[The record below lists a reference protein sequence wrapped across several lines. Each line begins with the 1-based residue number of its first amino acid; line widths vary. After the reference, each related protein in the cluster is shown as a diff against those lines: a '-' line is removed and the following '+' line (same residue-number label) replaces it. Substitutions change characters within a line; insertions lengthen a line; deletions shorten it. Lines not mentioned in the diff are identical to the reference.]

1 MSTLQLLTSRLA
13 AAPDAELLW
22 LLARRPDL
30 MDPPVADF
38 SALAARASSR
48 LGVARALDRLNLPQ
62 LQLLTALFVVA
73 DPLQGATAGQ
83 LAAAVA
89 GATEEQLAPWL
100 AELCALALVV
110 PVQSPVVQSPPVP
123 SRTTDDAGPAHFL
136 PVASLR
142 EVLGAHPAGLGRSYA
157 ELAASVPG
165 CRERLAMAAGRT
177 AAAHGDP
184 PDPATWDPAAALH
197 DAVTACPSPAALL
210 AGAPEG
216 TAELLAQFRHVPM
229 GSVAHA
235 FRDAEARQEGSRQ
248 TGSRQAGSTQEEARL
263 AGSTRQAGSRQEG
276 SRQTGGIQGHPAA
289 EAIDWLTARGLLV
302 PLDGGHVELP
312 AEVGLL
318 LRNGQVIP
326 GFAPTPPALEVPE
339 IRLSVRDNAAM
350 GSVAAVLRTMNSLL
364 ESVAGNPLATLRAG
378 GVGVR
383 AVRQL
388 ARDLGIDVAQSYF
401 YLELAALAKLI
412 KLNPDTSQWHA
423 VADGW
428 LARDRAAQWVWL
440 AAAWLDSDRMPS
452 LVGTSQPVVN
462 VLSGEAFR
470 SDAPMLRGST
480 LQVLETLCTAA
491 GTAAEDAAGPP
502 ADGAGPAPA
511 GTSPTSRANVP
522 SPRGDQVLAH
532 FGWHH
537 PRPARRVAKALAGFL
552 SEAELLGLS
561 GAGALTDH
569 GRAIVHR
576 DWDGALALVAAAL
589 PEPVEHLLLQGDL
602 TAVAPGFLA
611 PDLAAELALL
621 ADPEGR
627 GAAGVYRF
635 SAASI
640 QRAFS
645 AGRTAE
651 GILSFL
657 AQHSATPVPQPLEY
671 LLRDAQSRH
680 GRFTVGQA
688 GTFLTAADA
697 AALAEL
703 LAGGA
708 AAALELTAISPTA
721 AVSPRSPAEVVSAL
735 REAGHSPGI
744 APGTPLAAG
753 SDDGGT
759 RRGTTSGAPRSRDRA
774 AQSGPEMLAPHEV
787 ARLLAEEADETFE
800 GGAGP
805 DADSGAATAAVVLAS
820 AAEAAAAAQLG
831 LLRSRPAWTPG
842 TGESAPA
849 LALEQLHAAVRGKQA
864 VWLTAVGSDGHPERR
879 QLFPVSVAGG
889 RVRVFD
895 PGSGRERAIGIHR
908 VMGVEI
914 IAKRKGAP

>member
-13 AAPDAELLW
+13 AAPDAELLR

-73 DPLQGATAGQ
+73 DPLQGATAEQ

-89 GATEEQLAPWL
+89 GATEEQLAPLL

-110 PVQSPVVQSPPVP
+110 PVPSPPLP
-123 SRTTDDAGPAHFL
+123 SPRTHDAGPARFL
-136 PVASLR
+136 PLTSLR

-165 CRERLAMAAGRT
+165 CRERLAVAAGRS
-177 AAAHGDP
+177 AVAHGDP

-216 TAELLAQFRHVPM
+216 TEELLAQFRHSPM

-235 FRDAEARQEGSRQ
+235 LRDAE
-248 TGSRQAGSTQEEARL
+248 SRQAGPRPE
-263 AGSTRQAGSRQEG
+263 GSRPEGSRQEG
-276 SRQTGGIQGHPAA
+276 SRQTGGIQGHSATG
-289 EAIDWLTARGLLV
+289 AIDWLMARGLLV
-302 PLDGGHVELP
+302 ALDGGHVELP

-318 LRNGQVIP
+318 LRHGQVIP
-326 GFAPTPPALEVPE
+326 GFALTPPAMAVPE
-339 IRLSVRDNAAM
+339 IRLPVRDNAAM
-350 GSVAAVLRTMNSLL
+350 GSVAAVLRTMNALL
-364 ESVAGNPLATLRAG
+364 DSVAGTPLGTLRAG

-388 ARDLGIDVAQSYF
+388 ARDLGVDVAQSYF
-401 YLELAALAKLI
+401 YLELAAMAKLI

-423 VADGW
+423 VAEGW

-452 LVGTSQPVVN
+452 LVGTGQPVVN

-480 LQVLETLCTAA
+480 LQVLETLCAA
-491 GTAAEDAAGPP
+491 G
-502 ADGAGPAPA
+502 GA
-511 GTSPTSRANVP
+511 TVP
-522 SPRGDQVLAH
+522 SPGRDQVLAH

-569 GRAIVHR
+569 GVAIAHR

-589 PEPVEHLLLQGDL
+589 PAPVEHMLLQGDL

-635 SAASI
+635 SGASI

-651 GILSFL
+651 GILAFL
-657 AQHSATPVPQPLEY
+657 TKHSATPVPQPLEY

-680 GRFTVGQA
+680 GRFTVGLA
-688 GTFLTAADA
+688 GTYLTAEDPV
-697 AALAEL
+697 ALAEL
-703 LAGGA
+703 LAGVA

-744 APGTPLAAG
+744 APGTPLAG
-753 SDDGGT
+753 GPGDGGT
-759 RRGTTSGAPRSRDRA
+759 RQGTRSGTPRSREGA

-787 ARLLAEEADETFE
+787 ARLLAEEAAETFDA
-800 GGAGP
+800 GAGP
-805 DADSGAATAAVVLAS
+805 DAGSGASPAAVVLGS

-842 TGESAPA
+842 AGESAPA
-849 LALEQLHAAVRGKQA
+849 LALEQLHAAVRGRQA
-864 VWLTAVGSDGHPERR
+864 VWLTAVGSDGHPER
-879 QLFPVSVAGG
+879 QQVLPVSVAGG

-914 IAKRKGAP
+914 IAKGKGAP

>member
-73 DPLQGATAGQ
+73 DPLQGATAEQ

-89 GATEEQLAPWL
+89 GASKEQLAPWL

-110 PVQSPVVQSPPVP
+110 PVPSPVVQSPPA
-123 SRTTDDAGPAHFL
+123 DDAGPARFL

-165 CRERLAMAAGRT
+165 CRERLAAAAGRT
-177 AAAHGDP
+177 AASQGDP

-197 DAVTACPSPAALL
+197 DAVAACPSPAALL
-210 AGAPEG
+210 AGAPKG

-235 FRDAEARQEGSRQ
+235 LRDAEARQAGSRQ
-248 TGSRQAGSTQEEARL
+248 EGSQQEEARP
-263 AGSTRQAGSRQEG
+263 AGSRQEG
-276 SRQTGGIQGHPAA
+276 SRQTGGIQAQPAA
-289 EAIDWLTARGLLV
+289 GAIDWLTARGLLV

-339 IRLSVRDNAAM
+339 IRVSVRDNAAM
-350 GSVAAVLRTMNSLL
+350 GSVAAVLRTMNALL
-364 ESVAGNPLATLRAG
+364 ESVAGSPLATLRAG

-452 LVGTSQPVVN
+452 LVGGSQPVVN

-480 LQVLETLCTAA
+480 LQVLETLCTATV
-491 GTAAEDAAGPP
+491 TAAEDAAGPP
-502 ADGAGPAPA
+502 ADGAGRAPA
-511 GTSPTSRANVP
+511 GTSPTIRATVP

-552 SEAELLGLS
+552 SEGELLGLS
-561 GAGALTDH
+561 GAGALADH
-569 GRAIVHR
+569 GSAIVHR

-680 GRFTVGQA
+680 GRFTVGHA
-688 GTFLTAADA
+688 GTYLTAEDA

-708 AAALELTAISPTA
+708 AAALELTAISPTT

-914 IAKRKGAP
+914 IAKGKGAP